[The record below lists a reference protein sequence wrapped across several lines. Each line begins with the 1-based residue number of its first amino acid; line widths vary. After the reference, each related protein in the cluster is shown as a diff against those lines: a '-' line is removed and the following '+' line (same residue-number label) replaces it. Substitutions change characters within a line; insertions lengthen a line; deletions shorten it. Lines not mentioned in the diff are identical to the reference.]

1 MKNPTLRSLGIL
13 VAALGAAGYSCS
25 STAPSG
31 DSLGLGTPG
40 SGGGAAKGSGGTTSP
55 GSGAALNGGTS
66 STGGS
71 GNGSSSG
78 GTTSII
84 PLDGSDGATGGTSGS
99 SDPDA
104 ACASSTATA
113 MLKTVNMMIMFDRS
127 GSMNLCGDSTES
139 GGPPC
144 ADPDTKSTRWLLTSK
159 ALANFVK
166 DPQAADLRVALRF
179 FPDDNPTPGCDGY
192 ADQGTMT
199 GGMGMGFGGAPGGV
213 AGSPAGTA
221 GAGPNCDANACTQP
235 LVDIG
240 PLTADAAPMD
250 AQEQKILDAIQS
262 STPPDSTTVTRNPG
276 TPTSPALQGAANWAT
291 AYAAAHPNEKT
302 VIVLITDGNPS
313 GCDTNPTNI
322 ANIAATANT
331 AGVSTYV
338 IGVGGFNSTV
348 LNQIAAAGG
357 TKTAFTVSA
366 SMDSSTELLSQL
378 VAIKGQALKCELDV
392 PKSDTAGKEIDPN
405 FIQVAYE
412 TGPDGMRMT
421 TDLGFV
427 TGADKC
433 GAAPEK
439 DWYFDNPTAPTQ
451 IILCPAA
458 CDSIKADQTAS
469 LGITADCKTHVSIR

>member
-1 MKNPTLRSLGIL
+1 VKKHTLRSFGIL

-25 STAPSG
+25 NAPTG
-31 DSLGLGTPG
+31 NDLALGTG

-55 GSGAALNGGTS
+55 GSGAAFTGGSTS
-66 STGGS
+66 SGGS
-71 GNGSSSG
+71 GNGASSG
-78 GTTSII
+78 GTSSIVL
-84 PLDGSDGATGGTSGS
+84 PDGSNGATGGTSGS

-104 ACASSTATA
+104 ACASSTASA

-159 ALANFVK
+159 ALANFVT

-179 FPDDNPTPGCDGY
+179 FPDDNPAPGCDGY
-192 ADQGTMT
+192 ADQGTMV
-199 GGMGMGFGGAPGGV
+199 GGMGFGGAPGG
-213 AGSPAGTA
+213 SPGGTA
-221 GAGPNCDANACTQP
+221 GAGPNCDVAACTQP

-240 PLTADAAPMD
+240 ALTADPAPMD
-250 AQEQKILDAIQS
+250 AQEQKILDAIQR
-262 STPPDSTTVTRNPG
+262 STPPDSTTVARNPG

-291 AYAAAHPNEKT
+291 AYATAHPNEKT

-313 GCDTNPTNI
+313 GCDTNATNI
-322 ANIAATANT
+322 AKIAATANT

-357 TKTAFTVSA
+357 TMTAFTVSA
-366 SMDSSTELLSQL
+366 SMDSSTELLAQL

-412 TGPDGMRMT
+412 TGPDGMRTT

-427 TGADKC
+427 SGADKC

-439 DWYFDNPTAPTQ
+439 DWYFDDPAAPTQ